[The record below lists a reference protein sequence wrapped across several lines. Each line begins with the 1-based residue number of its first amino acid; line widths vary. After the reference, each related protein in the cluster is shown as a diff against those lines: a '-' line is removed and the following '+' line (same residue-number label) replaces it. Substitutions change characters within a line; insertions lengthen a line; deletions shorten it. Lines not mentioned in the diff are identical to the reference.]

1 MRPARY
7 IALVAVAGLVACS
20 QAAPEQQIVD
30 DAAAAL
36 GGAERIRAAKTLAIE
51 GSGTQYNLGQD
62 VVPGAS
68 GQTFTVTSLTRH
80 IDVAGERS
88 RTTLTRAP
96 NFTYF
101 QGPAPQTQV
110 TGIDGNVGYNVA
122 PNGTATRVTDAAT
135 ADRRAELLH
144 HPLTAVRAA
153 LDPMASLAN
162 PRTEGDESL
171 VDVTTAGGQRF
182 TLAVDAATN
191 LPSRVTTMTY
201 NANLGDVAISTS
213 FEDYEETDGWQLPTR
228 LTTRTDDFTT
238 MEIQVSTQAVDGA
251 AGDLAA
257 PAAAASAPAIGAPPP
272 ATVTAEPLAP
282 GIWLLAGG
290 SHHGVLVEFADHLM
304 LIEAPLNDARTLAVI
319 AKAREQV
326 PGKPVTQLV
335 NTHHHFDHSGGI
347 RGAIAEG
354 LTIITHSGNV
364 ALFEELAGRPHTI
377 VADALAANPRPA
389 TIEGVDDRRTITDGR
404 MTVDL
409 YAVSGA
415 HSETMLVAH
424 FPRERLLVQVDVYTP
439 GGAVQMFAGGLLE
452 ALKTRNLRIDRVVP
466 LHGAVVPYAQFVKE
480 AAMPV
485 PGR

>member
-1 MRPARY
+1 MKRARY
-7 IALVAVAGLVACS
+7 LALVAVVSLVGCAR
-20 QAAPEQQIVD
+20 ATPEQEIV
-30 DAAAAL
+30 DAAATAL
-36 GGAERIRAAKTLAIE
+36 GGAERILGAKTLAIE
-51 GSGTQYNLGQD
+51 GRGTQYNLGQD

-68 GQTFTVTSLTRH
+68 GQTFTVTSFTRH
-80 IDVAGERS
+80 LDVAGERA
-88 RTTLTRAP
+88 RTTLTREP

-110 TGIDGNVGYNVA
+110 TGIDGEVGYNVA
-122 PNGTATRVTDAAT
+122 PSGTATRVADAAA
-135 ADRRAELLH
+135 ADRRAELFH

-153 LDPMASLAN
+153 LDPMATLAN
-162 PRTEGDESL
+162 ARTEGGESL
-171 VDVTTAGGQRF
+171 VDVTTASGQRF
-182 TLAVDAATN
+182 TLAVDSATS

-201 NANLGDVAISTS
+201 NVNLGDVAISTS
-213 FEDYEETDGWQLPTR
+213 FEDYEETNGWQLPTR

-238 MEIQVSTQAVDGA
+238 TEIQVSTQSVDGA
-251 AGDLAA
+251 TGDLAA
-257 PAAAASAPAIGAPPP
+257 PEAAASAPAVGAPPP
-272 ATVTAEPLAP
+272 AMVTAETLAP

-290 SHHGVLVEFADHLM
+290 SHHSVLVEFADHLM

-326 PGKPVTQLV
+326 PGKPLTQLV

-347 RGAIAEG
+347 RAAISEG

-389 TIEGVDDRRTITDGR
+389 TIEGVDDRRTISDGK

-452 ALKTRNLRIDRVVP
+452 ALKTRKLRIDRIVP
-466 LHGAVVPYAQFVKE
+466 LHGTVVPYAQFVKE
-480 AAMPV
+480 ASTPV